1 MRLEPLISTM
11 QICHR
16 CFRPKD
22 IAEFGGRF
30 VNCDTCRA
38 YHRLYGKRNINRKML
53 SPEQKLKLKTY
64 YADYYQNNKEHLKA
78 KTITNR
84 LLRKSKV
91 YEAATAEVVT
101 PSSP

>member
-1 MRLEPLISTM
+1 
-11 QICHR
+11 
-16 CFRPKD
+16 
-22 IAEFGGRF
+22 
-30 VNCDTCRA
+30 
-38 YHRLYGKRNINRKML
+38 ML

-91 YEAATAEVVT
+91 YEAAAAEVVT